1 MIGYN
6 GETFKNVFLGS
17 TQNVLVL
24 NYGDFFN
31 EEVYKT
37 KDKKLCFS
45 VLQCFWSHC
54 MMILYTEIQHVLR

>member
-6 GETFKNVFLGS
+6 GGTFKNVFSGS

-37 KDKKLCFS
+37 KDKNFVSVCFS
-45 VLQCFWSHC
+45 ASGLTV
-54 MMILYTEIQHVLR
+54 